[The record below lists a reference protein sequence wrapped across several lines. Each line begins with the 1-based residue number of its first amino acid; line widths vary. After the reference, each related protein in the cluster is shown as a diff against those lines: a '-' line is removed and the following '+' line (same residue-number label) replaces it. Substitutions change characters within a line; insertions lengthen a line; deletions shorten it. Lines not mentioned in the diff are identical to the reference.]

1 MSHRCHRSS
10 VRDEVEPMR
19 TLIIDNYDSFTYN
32 LFQYLAEINGTEPL
46 VVRNDAPSWQVA
58 DLDEFDNVIISAGPG
73 RPSRS
78 ADFGF
83 SRDAVLGASIPLL
96 GVCLGHQGLCE
107 LSGGVV
113 GSAPELFHGRE
124 SDILHDGVD
133 LFAGLPSPLRVVRYH
148 SLTVTRVPD
157 ELEIIAW
164 TDDGVIMAV
173 RHRYR
178 PAWGVQ
184 FHPESIRTEYGRE
197 LLCNFA
203 QLTRQWRQN
212 NSPRS
217 GSRRQSLRSTVSVAN
232 QKEMRHLRVLVAAQV
247 TSAPTEHVFQVLYGS
262 SSHSF
267 WLDSSLQHDELGRF
281 SFLGDTAGPLAKIAY
296 ADVWQGTVTVHALG
310 VTEVHHAGFF
320 DWLDGELR
328 SLDIEVPAL
337 PFDFGLG
344 WVGYIGYELKA
355 ECGGKLVHRSANP
368 DVAMIFVDRGL
379 VVDHLTGTTYL
390 LALTDPDDDADARAW
405 LRRTGARLAGLA
417 GTSTRRVGRGDVAL
431 GEVSL
436 RHGREQYLELIA
448 ACHEA
453 IKEGE
458 SYEVCLTNMVVG
470 KSTIDPWS
478 AYQVLRTESPAPFAS
493 WLRFDDLFVLS
504 TSPERFI
511 RVSTDRVVE
520 SRPIKG
526 TRPRGLSAEQD
537 RALHEELATSEKDRA
552 ENLMI
557 VDLVRNDLGSC
568 AQPGSVSVPTIF
580 DVESYAHVH
589 QLVSTVRARLRKDVS
604 VVDCVRAAFP
614 GGSMTGAP
622 KLRTMQI
629 IDELE
634 AGARGIYSGALGYF
648 SLNGA
653 ADLAMI
659 IRTLVITPGKVSFG
673 VGGAITALSDGA
685 AEFEETIV
693 KASAIT
699 SVLNASFS
707 EMADCGSAAQPAEW
721 DGMGTLLGHAVGE
734 QQKGFGAPC
743 T

>member
-1 MSHRCHRSS
+1 
-10 VRDEVEPMR
+10 VEPMR

-46 VVRNDAPSWQVA
+46 VVRNDAPGWQVA
-58 DLDEFDNVIISAGPG
+58 DLDEFDNVIISPGPG

-83 SRDAVLGASIPLL
+83 SRDVVLGAPIPLL

-107 LSGGVV
+107 LSGGLV

-124 SDILHDGVD
+124 SNILHDGVD

-157 ELEIIAW
+157 DLEIVAW
-164 TDDGVIMAV
+164 TDDGVIMGV

-203 QLTRQWRQN
+203 RLTRQWRRN
-212 NSPRS
+212 NPARC
-217 GSRRQSLRSTVSVAN
+217 GSRSKAPHKTGSVAN
-232 QKEMRHLRVLVAAQV
+232 QKAIRRLRVLVAAQA
-247 TSAPTEHVFQVLYGS
+247 TSAPTEQVFHELYGS

-267 WLDSSLQHDELGRF
+267 WLDSSLRHGELGRF
-281 SFLGDTAGPLAKIAY
+281 SFLGDTAGPLARIAY
-296 ADVWQGTVTVHALG
+296 GDVWRGTVTVHGLG
-310 VTEVHHAGFF
+310 VTEVHRAGFF
-320 DWLDGELR
+320 DWLDSDLR
-328 SLDIEVPAL
+328 SLDIELPAL
-337 PFDFGLG
+337 PFDFALG
-344 WVGYIGYELKA
+344 WVGYIGYEFKA
-355 ECGGKLVHRSANP
+355 ECGGGLVHRSENP
-368 DVAMIFVDRGL
+368 DAALIFVDRAL

-390 LALTDPDDDADARAW
+390 LALTDPADDVSARTW
-405 LRRTGARLAGLA
+405 LRRTGARLAALA
-417 GTSTRRVGRGDVAL
+417 STSLRRVAAGDVAL
-431 GEVSL
+431 GEVGL
-436 RHGREQYLELIA
+436 RHGRAQYLKLIA

-470 KSTIDPWS
+470 KSTIHPWS
-478 AYQVLRTESPAPFAS
+478 AYQVLRAESPAPFAS
-493 WLRFDDLFVLS
+493 WLRFADLFVLS

-511 RVSTDRVVE
+511 RVSADREVE

-526 TRPRGLSAEQD
+526 TRPRGLSTEQD
-537 RALHEELATSEKDRA
+537 RDLREELAASEKDRA

-580 DVESYAHVH
+580 DVESYAYVH
-589 QLVSTVRARLRKDVS
+589 QLVSTVRARLREDVS
-604 VVDCVRAAFP
+604 AVDCVRAAFP

-634 AGARGIYSGALGYF
+634 EGARGIYSGALGYF

-653 ADLAMI
+653 ADLAMV
-659 IRTLVITPGKVSFG
+659 IRTLVITPDKVSFG

-699 SVLNASFS
+699 SVLGASIS
-707 EMADCGSAAQPAEW
+707 EVAGWDSAAQPAEW